1 MKVDIGPYTDDGER
15 SVTVLIHD
23 YDTWSLDHSL
33 GLVALP
39 MLKQLKKTKHGSPL
53 VDLED
58 CPPHLAFEG
67 KATHEHNQ
75 LDLFASE
82 EHDNLVWENMHAK
95 WDWVLDEMIFAFEHI
110 CGDNEDWDSGLW
122 KIDVDEWPRPRLRIT
137 TGDRIQN
144 GLRLFGKYYRGLW
157 D

>member
-1 MKVDIGPYTDDGER
+1 
-15 SVTVLIHD
+15 
-23 YDTWSLDHSL
+23 
-33 GLVALP
+33 
-39 MLKQLKKTKHGSPL
+39 
-53 VDLED
+53 
-58 CPPHLAFEG
+58 
-67 KATHEHNQ
+67 
-75 LDLFASE
+75 
-82 EHDNLVWENMHAK
+82 MHAK